1 MKYEQVSVDP
11 HGFKFKGCHISN
23 GTVSGWNF
31 NLYQGSR
38 RFKSLEDP
46 SAIQWTRE
54 HSDWVFL
61 GEGME
66 RLNSLHNKKRER
78 G

>member
-46 SAIQWTRE
+46 SAIQWPGITAIGYFWGRAW
-54 HSDWVFL
+54 SA
-61 GEGME
+61 
-66 RLNSLHNKKRER
+66 
-78 G
+78 